1 VFCPLPTAAKIE
13 PPRLKHPLQ
22 RRSVPMTAALA
33 ATDDLRLAVVGL
45 GYWGPN
51 ILRSAHEVEGIAVPV
66 ACDPEPAA
74 LERQAR
80 RYRLLKLTRNVDEVL
95 EDPSIDAVV
104 LATPIRTHFDLGRR
118 ALLAGKHVLVEK
130 PLASTSEECRALI
143 ELAEREDRVLMPG
156 HTFVYSPPVIAVRDL
171 IANGELGT
179 IHFVTSSRVNLGVH
193 QRDVSVVRDLAP
205 HDFSILLYW
214 LGAPTFIRAI
224 GRDAVVPGVIDVAF
238 IDLGYE
244 DGCVAHVDLSWLA
257 PTKLRRTVV
266 VGERKMVV
274 YEDTSPEPVRV
285 FDRGVEVIDPQ
296 SFGEFQLSYRSG
308 DILSPHLHTTEPLK
322 LELQDFV
329 QAIRQR
335 SRPRSSAE
343 LGLDVVRMVQAA
355 ENSLQRSG
363 AAVALEPL
371 DLPTPRRGSPDRLDG
386 RSSVTLDGGNG
397 LPTVGPDRAE
407 PPPVPFIDIRRATAP
422 LMPEIR
428 SRFEQVVRQGAFTLG
443 DELTSFESEF
453 AAYCGVAHCA
463 GVSDGTS
470 ALRLAL
476 TAIGVGPGD
485 EVITVPFTFVGT
497 VEAIWDVGAR
507 PVLVDIDSAT
517 RCMSPALL
525 AEALTPRTRAVI
537 PVHIHGHLA
546 PLKEISEICAAAGV
560 PVLEDAAQAHG
571 ARLDGRPAGSLG
583 SAAAFSFYP
592 TKNLGAFGDGGA
604 VVSDDAEL
612 IELVRSLRHHGS
624 LPDDPNRH
632 VRAGGTARLD
642 NVQAAV
648 LRVKLPWLDDWNA
661 QRRQTASR
669 YRRLLAEL
677 PLALPPDDPAASGHA
692 YHVFAVEVPDRER
705 VRDALLAEG
714 VETGVHYP
722 DPVHRQPVW
731 RGREPESPSFP
742 ASEALAE
749 RVLSLP
755 LFPGITEREVETVAT
770 ALTRVLEGHR
780 PRNDRLRREHAV
792 ERL

>member
-1 VFCPLPTAAKIE
+1 
-13 PPRLKHPLQ
+13 
-22 RRSVPMTAALA
+22 MTSSLGP
-33 ATDDLRLAVVGL
+33 TDDLRLAVVGL

-104 LATPIRTHFDLGRR
+104 LATPIRTHFDLSRR

-130 PLASTSEECRALI
+130 PLASTSEECRELI
-143 ELAEREDRVLMPG
+143 ELAERVDRVLMPG
-156 HTFVYSPPVIAVRDL
+156 HTFVYSPPVVAVREL
-171 IANGELGT
+171 IADGELGT

-193 QRDVSVVRDLAP
+193 QRDVSVIRDLAP

-244 DGCVAHVDLSWLA
+244 DGSVAHVDLSWLA

-285 FDRGVEVIDPQ
+285 FDRGVDVIDPQ

-308 DILSPHLHTTEPLK
+308 DILSPHLQTTEPLK
-322 LELQDFV
+322 VELQDFV
-329 QAIRQR
+329 QAIREG

-363 AAVALEPL
+363 AAVALEPR
-371 DLPTPRRGSPDRLDG
+371 DLLAQRRGSHVYGVDG
-386 RSSVTLDGGNG
+386 RSSVIFNGGNG
-397 LPTVGPDRAE
+397 QPTPGPEAAE
-407 PPPVPFIDIRRATAP
+407 PPLVPFSDIRRATAP

-443 DELTSFESEF
+443 DELTSFEREF
-453 AAYCGVAHCA
+453 ASYCGVAHCA

-507 PVLVDIDSAT
+507 PVLVDIDPFT

-525 AEALTPRTRAVI
+525 AQAITPRTRAVI
-537 PVHIHGHLA
+537 PVHIHGHMAL
-546 PLKEISEICAAAGV
+546 LNEISEICRDAGI

-571 ARLDGRPAGSLG
+571 ARVAGRRAGSLG
-583 SAAAFSFYP
+583 FAAAFSFYP

-604 VVSDDAEL
+604 VVSGDAEL
-612 IELVRSLRHHGS
+612 INLVRSLRHHGS

-648 LRVKLPWLDDWNA
+648 LRVTLPWLDDWNS
-661 QRRQTASR
+661 QRRRTASR
-669 YRRLLAEL
+669 YRQLLEAL
-677 PLALPPDDPAASGHA
+677 PLVLPPDDPPDGEHA
-692 YHVFAVEVPDRER
+692 YHVFAVEVEDRER
-705 VRDALLAEG
+705 VREGLRSEG

-722 DPVHRQPVW
+722 DPLHRQPVW
-731 RGREPESPSFP
+731 RDRETEAPRLPV
-742 ASEALAE
+742 SEALAD

-755 LFPGITEREVETVAT
+755 LFPGITEHEVDAVAT
-770 ALTRVLEGHR
+770 ALTRVLMGKR
-780 PRNDRLRREHAV
+780 PRSHRFRRERAY